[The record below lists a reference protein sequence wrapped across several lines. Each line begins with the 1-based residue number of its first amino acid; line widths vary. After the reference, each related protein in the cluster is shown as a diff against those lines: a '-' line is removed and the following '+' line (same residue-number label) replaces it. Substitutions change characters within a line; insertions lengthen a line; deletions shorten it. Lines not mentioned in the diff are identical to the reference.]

1 MRFTV
6 AIMCAALMG
15 VSVSTALAMQP
26 ADGIIRKGEGSL
38 RMDLNKSEL
47 KPFDTAL
54 WSKLSDWKNGT
65 AADVLAP
72 GKPVLVVFWTDY
84 VPTSKRAFALARRMA
99 EKYGPEGLVVV
110 CAHGKHDW
118 EHAQKPEAPKGATML
133 LALDADESLRAG
145 LKSASDP
152 DFFVIDRAGQMRYAS
167 VATESVDA
175 ALEKVVKESR
185 GEAAAINGTL
195 QAAALQQAAD
205 QRRTEANRANVDL
218 TKLPEVPFEA
228 PAPDV
233 YANKNLWPG
242 KPKQENGYNNQDDQQ
257 IKVAIPDAG
266 FLSGSKPET
275 KGRVVLLY
283 YWGLD
288 VRQSF
293 PSIDRM
299 ELLQRQHGRD
309 LTVIGVLSPLKENNQ
324 FSQQGQ
330 DENDPKK
337 LEARVRGFLASRN
350 LNHAILVDP
359 SGALL
364 SQAVPNRNL
373 TTEHPVFPVI
383 SVISSDGTLRTWG
396 PLEEPSVRAGLDKV
410 LENDPG
416 VAARRKA
423 EQAYIRAH
431 DPK

>member
-26 ADGIIRKGEGSL
+26 ADGIVRKGEGSL
-38 RMDLNKSEL
+38 RMDLNKTEL

-65 AADVLAP
+65 AADALAP
-72 GKPVLVVFWTDY
+72 GKPVLVLLWTDY
-84 VPTSKRAFALARRMA
+84 VPTSKRAFALAKRMA

-110 CAHGKHDW
+110 CAHGQNDW
-118 EHAQKPEAPKGATML
+118 DNAPKPEAPKGATML
-133 LALDADESLRAG
+133 LAHDSKEEFRHTLRSAG
-145 LKSASDP
+145 DP

-185 GEAAAINGTL
+185 GEAAAINGVL
-195 QAAALQQAAD
+195 QAAAMQQAAD
-205 QRRTEANRANVDL
+205 QRRTEANRSNVDL

-228 PAPDV
+228 PPAEAF
-233 YANKNLWPG
+233 ANKSIWPA

-257 IKVAIPDAG
+257 IKVAIPDTG
-266 FLSGSKPET
+266 YLSGSKPET

-309 LTVIGVLSPLKENNQ
+309 LTVIGVLSPLKENNNNG
-324 FSQQGQ
+324 QQNP
-330 DENDPKK
+330 DDTDPKK
-337 LEARVRGFLASRN
+337 LEARVRSFLASRN

-396 PLEEPSVRAGLDKV
+396 PLEEPAVRAGLDRV
-410 LENDPG
+410 LEVDPG
-416 VAARRKA
+416 MLARRKA

-431 DPK
+431 DQK